1 MFLYFIYD
9 TRPFISD
16 LCDRYDK
23 KKVNMILLVISSIFG
38 FSYILVH
45 NIYLIAIVYS
55 VVLALLNGIN
65 PIIER
70 MATVS
75 KHKYGLIRIWGTI
88 GYASGSQLN
97 GIVYRYIS
105 PSAMFL
111 FFVVSILICVL
122 GVFGTKDVK
131 TIEKQ
136 AKWEKKDYLE
146 W

>member
-23 KKVNMILLVISSIFG
+23 KKVNMILLVISSVFG
-38 FSYILVH
+38 FVYILVN

-75 KHKYGLIRIWGTI
+75 KHKYGLI
-88 GYASGSQLN
+88 L
-97 GIVYRYIS
+97 
-105 PSAMFL
+105 
-111 FFVVSILICVL
+111 CC
-122 GVFGTKDVK
+122 
-131 TIEKQ
+131 
-136 AKWEKKDYLE
+136 
-146 W
+146 

>member
-9 TRPFISD
+9 TQPFIGD

-38 FSYILVH
+38 FSFILVN

-70 MATVS
+70 MVTVS
-75 KHKYGLIRIWGTI
+75 KHKYG
-88 GYASGSQLN
+88 
-97 GIVYRYIS
+97 
-105 PSAMFL
+105 F
-111 FFVVSILICVL
+111 ILCC
-122 GVFGTKDVK
+122 
-131 TIEKQ
+131 
-136 AKWEKKDYLE
+136 
-146 W
+146 

>member
-1 MFLYFIYD
+1 MDNDKASEVSFVVSCSYILSMIPD
-9 TRPFISD
+9 HLLD

-70 MATVS
+70 MVTVS
-75 KHKYGLIRIWGTI
+75 KHKYG
-88 GYASGSQLN
+88 
-97 GIVYRYIS
+97 
-105 PSAMFL
+105 F
-111 FFVVSILICVL
+111 ILCC
-122 GVFGTKDVK
+122 
-131 TIEKQ
+131 
-136 AKWEKKDYLE
+136 
-146 W
+146 

>member
-70 MATVS
+70 MVTVS
-75 KHKYGLIRIWGTI
+75 KHKYGFIH
-88 GYASGSQLN
+88 
-97 GIVYRYIS
+97 
-105 PSAMFL
+105 
-111 FFVVSILICVL
+111 CC
-122 GVFGTKDVK
+122 
-131 TIEKQ
+131 
-136 AKWEKKDYLE
+136 
-146 W
+146 

>member
-9 TRPFISD
+9 NPTIISD

-38 FSYILVH
+38 FSFILVH

-70 MATVS
+70 MVTVS
-75 KHKYGLIRIWGTI
+75 KHKYGFILCC
-88 GYASGSQLN
+88 
-97 GIVYRYIS
+97 
-105 PSAMFL
+105 
-111 FFVVSILICVL
+111 SILICVL

-136 AKWEKKDYLE
+136 AK
-146 W
+146 

>member
-9 TRPFISD
+9 TQPFIGD

-38 FSYILVH
+38 FSFILVH

-70 MATVS
+70 MVTVS
-75 KHKYGLIRIWGTI
+75 KHKYGFILCCQYSYMCFRSIWYKRCKNNRKTSKMRKEGLLGMI
-88 GYASGSQLN
+88 GKSTAT
-97 GIVYRYIS
+97 RYI
-105 PSAMFL
+105 
-111 FFVVSILICVL
+111 
-122 GVFGTKDVK
+122 
-131 TIEKQ
+131 
-136 AKWEKKDYLE
+136 KK
-146 W
+146 